1 MNLESYKNP
10 HHKSLLSI
18 FTLHGAMYL
27 PDMFKQKLIEDV
39 NSLEK
44 LEELELGKLLI
55 LPQAFGNI
63 YLGKIK
69 LK

>member
-1 MNLESYKNP
+1 MC
-10 HHKSLLSI
+10 
-18 FTLHGAMYL
+18 TL
-27 PDMFKQKLIEDV
+27 DIFKQKLIEDV

-63 YLGKIK
+63 YLGKMII
-69 LK
+69 